1 MRTPAKT
8 MPHVKLDIHRKNI
21 AVCVFL
27 DSPVKTVKA
36 VSTVSNAILFSNSLS
51 PHNVSETINGQRW
64 TGNLLCLAL
73 YNCCDYFTEKDQEFK
88 KTLS

>member
-36 VSTVSNAILFSNSLS
+36 VSTMSNAILFSN
-51 PHNVSETINGQRW
+51 
-64 TGNLLCLAL
+64 
-73 YNCCDYFTEKDQEFK
+73 
-88 KTLS
+88 

>member
-8 MPHVKLDIHRKNI
+8 MPHVKLDTRRKNI

-36 VSTVSNAILFSNSLS
+36 VSTMSNAILFSN
-51 PHNVSETINGQRW
+51 
-64 TGNLLCLAL
+64 
-73 YNCCDYFTEKDQEFK
+73 
-88 KTLS
+88 